1 MGIPQMNTEN
11 PPEEKPKNEPEGN
24 PLEELKKQLEGILG
38 KDRNVRFEF
47 VPPFGAAA
55 PDGGGTPQQKG
66 SSEEILEKISKFSM
80 KPREIRDYLD
90 KFVIKQDEAKKVL
103 SVAICDHYNHIRR
116 CMENPA
122 LAEREYAKQNILI
135 LGPTGVGK
143 TYLMRTIAKL
153 IDRKSVV

>member
-1 MGIPQMNTEN
+1 
-11 PPEEKPKNEPEGN
+11 
-24 PLEELKKQLEGILG
+24 
-38 KDRNVRFEF
+38 
-47 VPPFGAAA
+47 
-55 PDGGGTPQQKG
+55 
-66 SSEEILEKISKFSM
+66 M

-135 LGPTGVGK
+135 LGPTGV
-143 TYLMRTIAKL
+143 AKPTSCA
-153 IDRKSVV
+153 RSPSS

>member
-47 VPPFGAAA
+47 VPPFGAAS

-90 KFVIKQDEAKKVL
+90 KFVIKQDEAKK
-103 SVAICDHYNHIRR
+103 SSPWQSATTTTTS
-116 CMENPA
+116 A
-122 LAEREYAKQNILI
+122 AAW
-135 LGPTGVGK
+135 K
-143 TYLMRTIAKL
+143 TPPSPSGSTPSRTF
-153 IDRKSVV
+153 

>member
-1 MGIPQMNTEN
+1 MNTN
-11 PPEEKPKNEPEGN
+11 PPTDDTPKKDNEEN
-24 PLEELKKQLEGILG
+24 PLEELKKQLEGVLG
-38 KDRNVRFEF
+38 KNKNVRFEF
-47 VPPFGAAA
+47 VPPFGASA
-55 PDGGGTPQQKG
+55 PYEENSAPQND
-66 SSEEILEKISKFSM
+66 SSAKILERIANFSM

-116 CMENPA
+116 CMQNPK

-143 TYLMRTIAKL
+143 TSSCAQ
-153 IDRKSVV
+153 SQNS